1 MRPVILLDEGVAV
14 PACDGARVVRVDR
27 GGAAAL
33 NALLLASDSPV
44 VALLENGARV
54 TWGALDR
61 LVRVLR
67 GKVAVAGPSTNIAW
81 NEQRRTDAPGPSAS
95 DAQVERYARSLALRA
110 RATMRDLAPLHSL
123 GDFCY
128 VARREVLLELGGADE
143 SFDPGPCWEID
154 LNVRADRAGYGG
166 LWVLSAYVHRA
177 PVAARRLE
185 REAALMWAAKRKF
198 QDRHCGARL
207 RGEKQDYRDHC
218 RGDACPN
225 FSPRGLSVTIIVPR
239 RVPVETALPLPAES
253 ARVTSVEDAPLVSC
267 ILPTRGRP
275 RFLIEA
281 VKNFLAQDYPRK
293 ELIVVDDEDAPVGAL
308 LPEDERFVLVRT
320 RGRLPLGEKR
330 NVACARAR
338 GSLIAH
344 FDDDDWY
351 PPHRLSAQVRAMAE
365 RGAAVGG
372 TSSLYFFDAR
382 GGRAWLYSHPG
393 ARWVAGSTLVYRRSF
408 WEAHPFA
415 PVSIGEDSR
424 FLAGVTAADA
434 LVDLREQGLCV
445 AMLHKGNTSPKRLTA
460 PLWRAVAPDAVRVL
474 LGERRLGAYREAPGA
489 TEPPL
494 VSCVMPTFNRPAFV
508 ALAVASFEA
517 QSYPNKELIVVDDGA
532 VQVREIV
539 EGRPGVR
546 YHRLQRR
553 ASIGDKRNVGNW
565 LARGEVVCLWDDD
578 DWYSSERL
586 RYQVLPILYDE
597 ADLTGI
603 ESAFLMS
610 LSTGEVWSV
619 ADTLHRSM
627 FEGDV
632 AGGTL
637 AYRRDV
643 AQRIRYPSTSLGEDA
658 SLIRKA
664 VSMGYHLKR
673 LANRG
678 HFIYMRHDRNTWL
691 FEAGSF
697 IDPKAWR
704 RSVPPPG
711 FEPSVLAAY
720 QAAGRV

>member
-1 MRPVILLDEGVAV
+1 M
-14 PACDGARVVRVDR
+14 
-27 GGAAAL
+27 
-33 NALLLASDSPV
+33 S
-44 VALLENGARV
+44 
-54 TWGALDR
+54 
-61 LVRVLR
+61 
-67 GKVAVAGPSTNIAW
+67 
-81 NEQRRTDAPGPSAS
+81 
-95 DAQVERYARSLALRA
+95 
-110 RATMRDLAPLHSL
+110 
-123 GDFCY
+123 
-128 VARREVLLELGGADE
+128 
-143 SFDPGPCWEID
+143 
-154 LNVRADRAGYGG
+154 
-166 LWVLSAYVHRA
+166 
-177 PVAARRLE
+177 
-185 REAALMWAAKRKF
+185 
-198 QDRHCGARL
+198 
-207 RGEKQDYRDHC
+207 
-218 RGDACPN
+218 
-225 FSPRGLSVTIIVPR
+225 
-239 RVPVETALPLPAES
+239 
-253 ARVTSVEDAPLVSC
+253 SVEDAPLVSC

-308 LPEDERFVLVRT
+308 LPEDERIVLVRT

-338 GSLIAH
+338 GGLIAH

-351 PPHRLSAQVRAMAE
+351 PPHRLSAQVRAMAK
-365 RGAAVGG
+365 RGAVIGG
-372 TSSLYFFDAR
+372 TSRLYFFDAR
-382 GGRAWLYSHPG
+382 GGRAWLYSRPG
-393 ARWVAGSTLVYRRSF
+393 ARWVAGSTLIYRRSF

-434 LVDLREQGLCV
+434 LVDLREPGLCV
-445 AMLHKGNTSPKRLTA
+445 AMLHKSNTSPKRLTA

-539 EGRPGVR
+539 EDRPGVR

-578 DWYSSERL
+578 DWYSWERV

-664 VSMGYHLKR
+664 VSMGYRLKR
-673 LANRG
+673 LANGG

-704 RSVPPPG
+704 RSAPPPG

-720 QAAGRV
+720 RAAGRV